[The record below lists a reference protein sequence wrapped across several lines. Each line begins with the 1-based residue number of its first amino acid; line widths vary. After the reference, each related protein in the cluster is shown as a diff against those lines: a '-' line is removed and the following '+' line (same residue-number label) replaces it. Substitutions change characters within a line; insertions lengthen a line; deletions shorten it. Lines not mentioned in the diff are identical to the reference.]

1 MLDHVDS
8 YAGDPIFSLTE
19 AAAADKRAHKAN
31 LGVGLYFD
39 EAGQVPLMRAV
50 SRAERALAEEQRTK
64 AYLPMEGLA
73 SFRAAVQALLFGDG
87 HEAVASGR
95 VATIQSV
102 GGSGALK
109 IGADFLRRYFPESCL
124 WVSDPT
130 WDNHLAIFEGAGLRV
145 SRYPYYDPAHRRL
158 DFERMLSALDSL
170 PARSIVLLH
179 TCCHNPTGVDLT
191 QAQWLQV
198 LSVIVHRRLLPFF
211 DFAYQGFAEGP
222 EEDAWV
228 LRYLAESGETFLVA
242 NSFSKNFGLYSE
254 RCGALS
260 VVAESAAV
268 ADRVLGQLTA
278 TVRRNY
284 SNPPSHGASIVARV
298 LETPVLRA
306 EWRYELDVMRE
317 RIRQMRQ
324 GLCDG
329 LSAELRDLDFSFLR
343 SQKGMFSFTGLAPSQ
358 VQRLRADHGIYMVG
372 SGRACV
378 AGLNTGNLPHVV
390 KAMAAVMRD
399 AGALAASPAAASGRN
414 AALGVAM
421 PLP

>member
-19 AAAADKRAHKAN
+19 AAAADKRTHKAN

-39 EAGQVPLMRAV
+39 DAGQVPLMRAV
-50 SRAERALAEEQRTK
+50 SRAEQALAEEQRTK
-64 AYLPMEGLA
+64 AYLPMEGLR
-73 SFRAAVQALLFGDG
+73 SFRAAVQSLLFGDG
-87 HEAVASGR
+87 HEAVASQR

-109 IGADFLRRYFPESCL
+109 TGADFLRRYFPESGV

-130 WDNHLAIFEGAGLRV
+130 WDNHLAIFEGAGFRV
-145 SRYPYYDPAHRRL
+145 STYPYYDPVHRRL
-158 DFERMLSALDSL
+158 DFEGMLSALDSL

-211 DFAYQGFAEGP
+211 DFAYQGFAQGL

-260 VVAESAAV
+260 VVAESAHV
-268 ADRVLGQLTA
+268 ADRVLGQLKA

-298 LETPVLRA
+298 LESPALHA
-306 EWRYELDVMRE
+306 QWRSELDAMRD

-329 LSAELRDLDFSFLR
+329 LSAELRDMDFSFLR
-343 SQKGMFSFTGLAPSQ
+343 SQKGMFSFTGLGPSQ
-358 VQRLRADHGIYMVG
+358 VQRLRNEHGIYMVG

-378 AGLNTGNLPHVV
+378 AALNPGNLRHVV
-390 KAMAAVMRD
+390 EAMAAVMRET
-399 AGALAASPAAASGRN
+399 GLSPASLGGASGPD
-414 AALGVAM
+414 ASHAVSALS
-421 PLP
+421 

>member
-19 AAAADKRAHKAN
+19 AVAADKRAHKAN

-39 EAGQVPLMRAV
+39 EDGQVPLMRAV
-50 SRAERALAEEQRTK
+50 GRAQQELAEERRAK

-73 SFRAAVQALLFGDG
+73 SYRAAVQSLLFGDS
-87 HEAVASGR
+87 HEAVTSGR

-109 IGADFLRRYFPESCL
+109 VGADFLRRYFPDSGV

-130 WDNHLAIFEGAGLRV
+130 WDNHHAILEGAGFRV
-145 SRYPYYDPAHRRL
+145 STYPYYDPVRRRL
-158 DFERMLSALDSL
+158 DFEGMLSALDSL

-179 TCCHNPTGVDLT
+179 ACCHNPSGVDLS

-211 DFAYQGFAEGP
+211 DFAYQGFAEGQD
-222 EEDAWV
+222 EDAWV

-260 VVAESAAV
+260 IVAKSAGVAE
-268 ADRVLGQLTA
+268 RVLGQLKA

-298 LETPVLRA
+298 LESPALRA
-306 EWRYELDVMRE
+306 EWQSELQTMRD

-329 LSAELRDLDFSFLR
+329 LSAELPGLDLSFLR
-343 SQKGMFSFTGLAPSQ
+343 SQKGMFSFTGLTPSQ
-358 VQRLRADHGIYMVG
+358 VQRLRVEHGIYMVG
-372 SGRACV
+372 SGRACI
-378 AGLNTGNLPHVV
+378 AGLNAGNLRHVIA
-390 KAMAAVMRD
+390 AMAAVMSDGGLPTTSPVGTSSRE
-399 AGALAASPAAASGRN
+399 ASLAVAA
-414 AALGVAM
+414 